1 MYDEYDYRDMYSVP
15 TNKFAV
21 ASVTCGALSII
32 TINTLYLAI
41 VFGSLAIIFGVLSRN
56 GTRKLAQYAKIGMIC
71 GGIAIAGAVAYGIYV
86 YIKLP
91 TMLQDPQYREMLEKI
106 MNSLGMDIDLDKLY
120 NLTDTN
126 NIL

>member
-1 MYDEYDYRDMYSVP
+1 MYDEYDYRDMYAVP

-56 GTRKLAQYAKIGMIC
+56 GTKKLAQYAKIGMIC

-91 TMLQDPQYREMLEKI
+91 TLLQDPQYREMLEKI
-106 MNSLGMDIDLDKLY
+106 MKSLGMDIDLDKLY
-120 NLTDTN
+120 NLTDTT